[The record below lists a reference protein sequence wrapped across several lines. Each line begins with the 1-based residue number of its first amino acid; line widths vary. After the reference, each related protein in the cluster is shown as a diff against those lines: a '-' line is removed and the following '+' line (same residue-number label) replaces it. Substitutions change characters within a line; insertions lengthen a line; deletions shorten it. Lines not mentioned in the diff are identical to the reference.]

1 MEVRP
6 HKQIVVKVDGS
17 RRFTLRNRRFVRE
30 LDPRKTRLEDCQ
42 PAISTSPT
50 TVAKTGKDKAIR
62 CDTALM
68 EPAIICDGHTTTAHD
83 T

>member
-1 MEVRP
+1 M
-6 HKQIVVKVDGS
+6 VKVDGS

-30 LDPRKTRLEDCQ
+30 LDLRKTSLEDCQ
-42 PAISTSPT
+42 PTISTSPT

-62 CDTALM
+62 SDTDLM
-68 EPAIICDGHTTTAHD
+68 EPAIICDDHTTTAHN